1 MQEPGQKACCNW
13 RARRPYVR
21 PAYIHEV
28 DRRYISE
35 NIERPIWQR
44 PPSVLHETEP
54 CVTNDSSEAT
64 LPFTKPSMSVAFA
77 SNASDLPAR

>member
-44 PPSVLHETEP
+44 PPSVLHETRAVRDQGQQQGNIAVHNTEY
-54 CVTNDSSEAT
+54 VG
-64 LPFTKPSMSVAFA
+64 
-77 SNASDLPAR
+77 RIR